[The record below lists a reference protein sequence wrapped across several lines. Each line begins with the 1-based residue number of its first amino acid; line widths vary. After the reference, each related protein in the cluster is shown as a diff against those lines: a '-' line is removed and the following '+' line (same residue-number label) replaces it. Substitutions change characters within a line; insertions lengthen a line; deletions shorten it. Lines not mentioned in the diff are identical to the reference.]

1 MSNILIGLNAVAI
14 TYAASLLIGTAPSYY
29 ALASAFLIIYA
40 VYSYDRAKGGAED
53 AGKKKSGSKK
63 LAAIAALA
71 SILVYPHAIVLLPA
85 VTGLLYTARLPGIGR
100 PKDLP
105 RAKSIIVS
113 TSIAGLAVGLVW
125 WDLRVFAFRF
135 ISVFVNS
142 VICDIRDIEGDGLH
156 GVRTIPVMLGV
167 EWTKLALVIITS
179 AMWFLLP
186 VSGKS
191 MIAIL
196 ASYALIV
203 LPYQEWLVDGDWIII
218 TGISMAL
225 SQVLHI

>member
-1 MSNILIGLNAVAI
+1 MSNILIGLNSVAI
-14 TYAASLLIGTAPSYY
+14 TCAAGLLMGTAPSYY
-29 ALASAFLIIYA
+29 ALVSAFLIIYA

-53 AGKKKSGSKK
+53 AGKKKSGNKK

-71 SILVYPHAIVLLPA
+71 SILIYPHAIVLLPA
-85 VTGLLYTARLPGIGR
+85 VAGLLYTARLPAIGR

-105 RAKSIIVS
+105 GAKSIIVS
-113 TSIAGLAVGLVW
+113 TSIAGLAVGLVL
-125 WDLRVFAFRF
+125 WDLRVFAFLF

-167 EWTKLALVIITS
+167 ECTKLVLVIITS

-191 MIAIL
+191 IIAIL

-203 LPYQEWLVDGDWIII
+203 LPYQEWMVDGDWIMI
-218 TGISMAL
+218 TGIYMVI

>member
-1 MSNILIGLNAVAI
+1 MILRPYQQEVA
-14 TYAASLLIGTAPSYY
+14 
-29 ALASAFLIIYA
+29 
-40 VYSYDRAKGGAED
+40 K
-53 AGKKKSGSKK
+53 
-63 LAAIAALA
+63 
-71 SILVYPHAIVLLPA
+71 
-85 VTGLLYTARLPGIGR
+85 
-100 PKDLP
+100 
-105 RAKSIIVS
+105 
-113 TSIAGLAVGLVW
+113 
-125 WDLRVFAFRF
+125 
-135 ISVFVNS
+135 

-167 EWTKLALVIITS
+167 EWTKLVLVIITS

-203 LPYQEWLVDGDWIII
+203 LPYHEWLVDGDWIII